1 MDQHNNAGSQQKHQ
15 SYDDRYLSGRR
26 SGNHVGH
33 DPRVQRSA
41 INNVIEESPYA
52 GPWHQEQSRQRQ
64 ERSGVTMG
72 KAVPEAAYA
81 PTQPPKISDDVRSVA
96 MLLDA
101 AKVVDQNVIPCTSPD
116 CPVTHPHGEGPYLF
130 EGEVPNS
137 ELANRYFSPS
147 VPPPAVVKAFN
158 ALDGMPSLKDL
169 DMKDRFYE
177 YHTVPCRPSKHLKR
191 MFTRDCKS
199 KNCGVDLQPHKQGVY
214 LHDGKDAS
222 LHQARRSNHAFG
234 ISNPP
239 PEIWAAAFRMQDGS
253 ATDRDRERVDDFSAH
268 HVGFDKADGR
278 QPELVSWRKER
289 RSERP

>member
-41 INNVIEESPYA
+41 INNVIEDSPYA

-191 MFTRDCKS
+191 MFTRDSCIKRGARIMPLAS
-199 KNCGVDLQPHKQGVY
+199 AIRRPRFGRLRSACRMGVRPIVIGSVLT
-214 LHDGKDAS
+214 
-222 LHQARRSNHAFG
+222 
-234 ISNPP
+234 ISAP
-239 PEIWAAAFRMQDGS
+239 IMLALTKRM
-253 ATDRDRERVDDFSAH
+253 VDS
-268 HVGFDKADGR
+268 
-278 QPELVSWRKER
+278 PNW
-289 RSERP
+289 